1 VETKVTPE
9 QFDQAVNILA
19 SICAQSAP
27 PEGSQLT
34 LWQWVDANRN
44 ALNILVSLARTTMER
59 PAPETFDTELIEEFN
74 AAESVSVNG
83 SE

>member
-1 VETKVTPE
+1 MEQQVTAE

-19 SICAQSAP
+19 AICAQSAP

-44 ALNILVSLARTTMER
+44 ALNILVGLARTTLDA
-59 PAPETFDTELIEEFN
+59 PAALEDSYELVD
-74 AAESVSVNG
+74 VSVNG

>member
-1 VETKVTPE
+1 MEQQVSSE

-44 ALNILVSLARTTMER
+44 ALNILVGLAREALEPRTLIDTTE
-59 PAPETFDTELIEEFN
+59 PLKADHELVD
-74 AAESVSVNG
+74 VSVNG